1 MQISLD
7 MNRYMLVIDE
17 YVRIKLKRWGGGV
30 AEKGTKM
37 QYFLC
42 YFEEFCAR
50 LNKEGGRDSNA

>member
-1 MQISLD
+1 MHK
-7 MNRYMLVIDE
+7 
-17 YVRIKLKRWGGGV
+17 IKKMGGGGGV

-50 LNKEGGRDSNA
+50 LNKEGGRDSNF

>member
-1 MQISLD
+1 MHK
-7 MNRYMLVIDE
+7 
-17 YVRIKLKRWGGGV
+17 IKKMGGGGGGV